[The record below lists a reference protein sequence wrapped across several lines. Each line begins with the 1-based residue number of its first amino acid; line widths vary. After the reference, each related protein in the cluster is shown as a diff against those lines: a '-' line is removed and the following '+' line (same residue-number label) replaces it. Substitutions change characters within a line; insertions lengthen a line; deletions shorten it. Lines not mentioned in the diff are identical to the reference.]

1 MHRQAI
7 GVPLY
12 AGELLLN
19 PLALVAAAALVGT
32 GGPALTLL
40 APACALKMA
49 IDAGATRLLC
59 ARAPALEYVA
69 AVPFKDA
76 LIAYA
81 WLHGLCAR
89 TIDWRG
95 NRLRVGPGT
104 VILPTP
110 AEAVESGSSAAA

>member
-1 MHRQAI
+1 
-7 GVPLY
+7 VPL
-12 AGELLLN
+12 
-19 PLALVAAAALVGT
+19 
-32 GGPALTLL
+32 
-40 APACALKMA
+40 
-49 IDAGATRLLC
+49 
-59 ARAPALEYVA
+59 
-69 AVPFKDA
+69 KDA

-110 AEAVESGSSAAA
+110 VAAVESGSSAAA